1 MLAYIASATRHDTY
15 ITYTLTRAVD
25 GSDERAAILGV
36 CGSPAERVKTSI
48 SCTTEITTYQ
58 ANREHINQQHQ
69 KNYAKHRD
77 EYNAKRRAQ
86 YHERRCDILLKQK
99 QDRAPCPLCN
109 LTFRRVYI
117 PIHVSRRHPVQ

>member
-1 MLAYIASATRHDTY
+1 MYNTKFCVKSKPLL
-15 ITYTLTRAVD
+15 YTL
-25 GSDERAAILGV
+25 LH
-36 CGSPAERVKTSI
+36 I
-48 SCTTEITTYQ
+48 SCELYPSFVHEVWLTSKKNIGYMLNKYLMYDRDYYQ
-58 ANREHINQQHQ
+58 ANREHINQQHRE
-69 KNYAKHRD
+69 NYAKHRD

-117 PIHVSRRHPVQ
+117 PIHVSRRHSVQ

>member
-1 MLAYIASATRHDTY
+1 MWALVGIWLTSKKNIGYMLNKYLMYDRDY
-15 ITYTLTRAVD
+15 
-25 GSDERAAILGV
+25 
-36 CGSPAERVKTSI
+36 
-48 SCTTEITTYQ
+48 YQ

-77 EYNAKRRAQ
+77 EHNAKRRAQ
-86 YHERRCDILLKQK
+86 YHEKRCDILLKQK

-117 PIHVSRRHPVQ
+117 PIHVSRRHSVQ

>member
-1 MLAYIASATRHDTY
+1 MGSGQDWLTSEKNIRYMLN
-15 ITYTLTRAVD
+15 
-25 GSDERAAILGV
+25 
-36 CGSPAERVKTSI
+36 TSI
-48 SCTTEITTYQ
+48 VMYDRDYYQ

-77 EYNAKRRAQ
+77 AYNAKRRAQ

-117 PIHVSRRHPVQ
+117 PIHVSRRHSVQ

>member
-1 MLAYIASATRHDTY
+1 MYNTKFCVKFKPLLKPYSRS
-15 ITYTLTRAVD
+15 ITFHNGPWSGLVD
-25 GSDERAAILGV
+25 EQKKYWV
-36 CGSPAERVKTSI
+36 YVKLNKYLMYDRDY
-48 SCTTEITTYQ
+48 YQ